1 MPGISHVCLP
11 CFFVQRLFFCLNF
24 SQFSNSSILQSV
36 VSSVSPL
43 SDQLRPIVVVVVVV
57 DILVF
62 DVTVETISD
71 AIETWTYQE
80 SYSSSFHAITLDMTR
95 QDIELCFTCAD
106 ALFRLAHLIWCDKIL
121 NFVSP
126 VPLLFSRHKN
136 WLRANSSGFSGNSRS
151 RSSRWRSWGNCWWG
165 GFYIWLM
172 FKKKKYCLPV

>member
-1 MPGISHVCLP
+1 MSEYMPGISHVCLP

-24 SQFSNSSILQSV
+24 SQFSNYPILQSV

-80 SYSSSFHAITLDMTR
+80 SYSSSFHASTLDMIQ
-95 QDIELCFTCAD
+95 QDIELYFTCAV
-106 ALFRLAHLIWCDKIL
+106 ALFMQAHLI
-121 NFVSP
+121 
-126 VPLLFSRHKN
+126 
-136 WLRANSSGFSGNSRS
+136 
-151 RSSRWRSWGNCWWG
+151 
-165 GFYIWLM
+165 
-172 FKKKKYCLPV
+172 